1 MSHDRK
7 SRASSGGFQGSDT
20 VESDTLTEYSYETIG
35 TVESDDATT
44 FGDHVRNV
52 MDAMMGCCEDRQMRA
67 VRPDATEDNFAYA
80 NREQREMMGMV
91 PSQLQYGP
99 GAQYPHPLPPHPHY
113 DVDSRTF
120 EDSRE
125 DNEVRNGSRVR
136 RKGGKKDTRSS
147 RKKDKSHK
155 KKSKTKKEKTKSD
168 TKKKSKGKKVNDD
181 DDQTE
186 EVEEKKKKRKGKT
199 DDNDETEEEVEEKRT
214 RRKGKNDDD
223 DDDDDN
229 EEEEEVEEKRTRRK
243 GKKSSKDNDE
253 EDAVEEKR
261 TRRKGKKVSDDDD
274 VDGRRKGKKSR
285 EDIDSDGNDKEKSDD
300 EKRTRRKGKKSR
312 DDRGSD
318 DNYKEDSSDEKKT
331 KKKGKKF
338 RDDDVD
344 NDEDSVDKKR
354 TRRKGKK
361 PSDDDNVNGDEKR
374 TRRKGKKS
382 SEDSENENEIEKN
395 KQTRTS
401 KKQNDSGDREDDEQI
416 DEDIE
421 RTAVEQSQS
430 FQTRQEKL
438 QMRDDN
444 AGDNDELRDDSPE
457 ILQQEYP
464 HLNGD
469 YNSQDPSHN
478 HKNYHSQDPSHN
490 YEDYQ
495 PHAPMN
501 NPDTYHHQDSRNSQP
516 ERHTPLRK
524 EMVANEHSELH
535 EIDIDAH
542 GSLEHQEQQT
552 LPFFQRKLALGA
564 GSPNGPNPSH
574 SQYDPQLPLPRGH
587 EFAPPARMQNTYPPG
602 AYASRSP
609 SPTNSPR
616 ARATNP
622 SLPKIEVGP
631 GLIPLEV
638 RTIDQ
643 NPDDFSYITGPKG
656 QSRSH
661 HSARSH
667 NSSHNSNTLPSG
679 YQDTP
684 SQGAHR
690 RQPKS
695 RSHTNTNSQMLPQ
708 LSHSRSQTHT
718 TGHHSRQDYQMMPR
732 NPSQSQT
739 TANSSRQESNRVKV
753 LRNML
758 NNDASLG
765 SFDETALMEVRIPAG
780 HMGLSLVSTRNGL
793 VIERKSTRSVATG
806 LNAGDTMVA
815 LDGVDISKF
824 SPEVVTNLLRTRENQ
839 PCRSIVYYPGSAM

>member
-223 DDDDDN
+223 DDDD

-631 GLIPLEV
+631 GQIPLEV

>member
-223 DDDDDN
+223 DDDD

-382 SEDSENENEIEKN
+382 SEDSDNENENEIEKN

-631 GLIPLEV
+631 GQIPLEV